1 MHAGISLRVREDWM
15 SFCIGMY
22 KDVQKCVL
30 EDLIILESN
39 SEIFYIII
47 KIFQRF

>member
-15 SFCIGMY
+15 SFCIGMH

-30 EDLIILESN
+30 EDLILESN